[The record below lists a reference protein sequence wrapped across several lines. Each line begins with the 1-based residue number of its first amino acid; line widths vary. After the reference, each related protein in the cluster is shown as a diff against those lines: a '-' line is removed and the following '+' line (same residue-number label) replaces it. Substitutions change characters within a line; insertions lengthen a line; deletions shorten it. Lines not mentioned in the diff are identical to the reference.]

1 MAWLVA
7 TMGTSPAVLT
17 EAIWYLEQV
26 EGLEV
31 DRVTCIGTEASK
43 TTAVAQIFTSEGPLD
58 RLRRALDKPAE
69 WLGAEGTLVWAD
81 EPLRASDNR
90 NRAQAL
96 ALDRA
101 CREVI
106 RVAQEQGDG
115 PVIACISGGRKTMS
129 SSLQQAMTLL
139 ARPEDWAFH
148 VLLQPDPD
156 LPQEARKVLE
166 SGAYGFPDDPA
177 HPHLVGKVRLDVFE
191 IPIVRLR
198 DFALGAGTRRLL
210 EEDFITSLQR
220 SVDEATAIPRLCLD
234 LKTSRLELAWG
245 DDQARDASTVL
256 SDHQSLLLAGWIQ
269 AGGPIP
275 RSSMAP
281 AMEEVIVRLRDS
293 GIIGID
299 EEEKLLGVVD
309 AWVEPE
315 SKTIGPI
322 QHELNDLIVNLHP
335 ALERFTIKSRWGRKP
350 KAGQPQAGC
359 FGFAEDVYAQGLI
372 SLRFG
377 LSRR

>member
-1 MAWLVA
+1 MAWLVS

-17 EAIWYLEQV
+17 EAIWYLERV

-43 TTAVAQIFTSEGPLD
+43 AKALEQILAPGGPLD
-58 RLRRALDKPAE
+58 RLRRTLGKPPDWLSPEGALA
-69 WLGAEGTLVWAD
+69 WAD
-81 EPLRASDNR
+81 EPLQASDNR

-96 ALDRA
+96 AMDRA

-106 RVAQEQGDG
+106 RTAQEQGDG

-139 ARPEDWAFH
+139 ARPDDWAFH

-156 LPQEARKVLE
+156 LAQEARTVLE
-166 SGAYGFPDDPA
+166 SGACGFPDDPA
-177 HPHLVGKVRLDVFE
+177 HPHLIGKVRLDVFE

-198 DFALGAGTRRLL
+198 DLALGTGTKRLL
-210 EEDFITSLQR
+210 EEDFIASLQR

-234 LKTSRLELAWG
+234 LRTGRLDLAWG
-245 DDQARDASTVL
+245 DDRTRDASVIL
-256 SDHQSLLLAGWIQ
+256 SDHQRLLLAGWIQ
-269 AGGPIP
+269 AGGPIS
-275 RSSMAP
+275 RSAMAP
-281 AMEEVIVRLRDS
+281 AMEEIIVSLRAS
-293 GIIGID
+293 RIISDD
-299 EEEKLLGVVD
+299 EEEKLLEVVD

-350 KAGQPQAGC
+350 KAGQPHAGC
-359 FGFAEDVYAQGLI
+359 FGFAEEVYAQGLI
-372 SLRFG
+372 SLQFG
-377 LSRR
+377 LTRR